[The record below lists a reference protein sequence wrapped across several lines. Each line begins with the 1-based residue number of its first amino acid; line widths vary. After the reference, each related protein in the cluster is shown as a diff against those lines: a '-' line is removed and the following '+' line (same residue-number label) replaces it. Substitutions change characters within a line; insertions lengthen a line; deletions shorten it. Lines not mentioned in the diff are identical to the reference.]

1 LYHYLEDI
9 AIADVAYEV
18 HTSSLPALFRE
29 AAEALMK
36 VQVDN
41 LDEVRRATPVRFEV
55 REEKLDLLLHAFLQE
70 LIYYK
75 DAKRLLLVVEK
86 VEIEETPE
94 GGWQLS
100 ACAAGEEIDPERH
113 ELLADVKAVT
123 MHRFELVQT
132 PEGAWRATVVLD
144 I

>member
-1 LYHYLEDI
+1 LYHFLEDV
-9 AIADVAYEV
+9 AIADVCYEV
-18 HTSSLPALFRE
+18 HAASLPELFRD

-41 LDEVRRATPVRFEV
+41 LGEVGRGQVVKIELADEA
-55 REEKLDLLLHAFLQE
+55 LDMLLYYFLQE

-94 GGWQLS
+94 GGWQLT

-113 ELLADVKAVT
+113 ELVADVKAVT

-132 PEGAWRATVVLD
+132 PEGWKATVVLD